1 MISFLL
7 KTLIAHVLGD
17 FVLQPDHW
25 IKDKQFK
32 KVKSK
37 FLYLHIAIH
46 AVLLLLLLQFNDRF
60 LLAFLI
66 IPISHYIIDI
76 IKIYLDKS
84 INSRLLFSLDQLA
97 HLAVTLGLTWF
108 YYPKQLSFGFQFS
121 NDVWLFFLTI
131 LLLSYGVAVLIK
143 VIMSKWDLPEDSDND
158 SLAKAGK
165 YIGMLERLFV
175 FSFVVMVEWQAIG
188 FLIAAKSVFRFG
200 DLSRAKDRKLTE
212 YILIG
217 TLLSFGFAILIGL
230 LFNFLSGKIHYI

>member
-25 IKDKQFK
+25 IKDKQLK
-32 KVKSK
+32 KAKSK
-37 FLYLHIAIH
+37 FLYFHIAIH
-46 AVLLLLLLQFNDRF
+46 AGLLLTLLQLEVQFWM
-60 LLAFLI
+60 AFLI
-66 IPISHYIIDI
+66 IPVSHYIIDV
-76 IKIYLDKS
+76 IKIYLEKS

-97 HLAVTLGLTWF
+97 HLSVILGLSWF
-108 YYPKQLSFGFQFS
+108 YYPEQLNFNFQPS
-121 NDVWLFFLTI
+121 NEIWLLILIT
-131 LLLSYGVAVLIK
+131 LLLTYGVAVLIK
-143 VIMSKWDLPEDSDND
+143 VIMSKWDLPEDSDKD
-158 SLAKAGK
+158 SLSKAGK

-175 FSFVVMVEWQAIG
+175 FSFVVMAEWQAIG

-217 TLLSFGFAILIGL
+217 TLLSFGFAILIGMVYQIIGQ
-230 LFNFLSGKIHYI
+230 FF